1 MGKERKGNMGH
12 ARHFHESAVSLPCL
26 KRGNEAA
33 VFTRR
38 DEVARGKK
46 NSRQAWHHNSTNMS
60 QHVLFMCL
68 LLAAAITGAPIS
80 ENDIWNEKSDTEG
93 VRRATKKTPA
103 EAEEEHRKMKE
114 HLVNNFKNSSW
125 ESPFGTPPP
134 AKSDKL
140 APVSGSIPSP
150 RRLP

>member
-1 MGKERKGNMGH
+1 MFMLI
-12 ARHFHESAVSLPCL
+12 FL
-26 KRGNEAA
+26 NEAA

-38 DEVARGKK
+38 DEVAREKK
-46 NSRQAWHHNSTNMS
+46 NSRQRGQAWQLLHNSTNMS

-140 APVSGSIPSP
+140 APVSGMIPSP